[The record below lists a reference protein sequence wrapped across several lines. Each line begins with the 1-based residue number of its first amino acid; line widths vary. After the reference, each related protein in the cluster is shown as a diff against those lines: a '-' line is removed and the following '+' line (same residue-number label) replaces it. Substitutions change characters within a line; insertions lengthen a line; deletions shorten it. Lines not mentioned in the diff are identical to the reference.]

1 MISAAAIASLK
12 ELVRVIQDLPEE
24 AYSASS
30 PLLNKGTIGQ
40 HVRHIIEFYQC
51 LENGLSSG
59 VVNYDLRK
67 RDLILEVDRQ
77 SAILAIESSCV
88 FFESAFTS
96 VPLQL
101 EQKIN
106 DVMVQLPT
114 TLERELLYNIE
125 HAIHHLAI
133 FRIVIEQELN
143 LGNVLNEG
151 FGVAQSTLEYR
162 NQHVHDKLPAT
173 A

>member
-1 MISAAAIASLK
+1 M
-12 ELVRVIQDLPEE
+12 IQDLPEE
-24 AYSASS
+24 AYALAS
-30 PLLNKGTIGQ
+30 PLLNQGTIGQ

-51 LENGLSSG
+51 LESGISNGI
-59 VVNYDLRK
+59 VNYDLRK

-77 SAILAIESSCV
+77 SALKAIEATC
-88 FFESAFTS
+88 AFLHHTVS
-96 VPLQL
+96 GVSLQL

-106 DVMVQLPT
+106 GHTVQLPT

-133 FRIVIEQELN
+133 FRIVIEQEWQ

-162 NQHVHDKLPAT
+162 GQHVHDQLSAT
-173 A
+173 T